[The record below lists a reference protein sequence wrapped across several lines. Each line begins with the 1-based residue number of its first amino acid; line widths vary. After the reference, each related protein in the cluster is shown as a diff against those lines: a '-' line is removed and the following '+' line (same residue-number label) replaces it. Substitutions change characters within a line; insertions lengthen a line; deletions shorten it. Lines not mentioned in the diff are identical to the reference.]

1 MPSDKT
7 FHTVIG
13 SMTTMSHPVFV

>member
-1 MPSDKT
+1 MPSAQT